1 LDGLTRKELIE
12 GGWIDKYILGLT
24 TDAENHEVERLAT
37 IYPDVQEEINKTRGR
52 LCGKFNRSLTQ
63 PAMRHR
69 FVTKRRILY
78 GSGVV
83 ILLLCAGL
91 VYLWKAHF
99 SLKQDYEA
107 QQEQLKA
114 DEAKLS
120 QFAALNRMAADN
132 SAFLHKEDT
141 RRIRLAGCGATPDSE
156 VMIFQCEESGKMKLR
171 VIELPDLKQGHYFE
185 VMTNQGDTLNAMLGR
200 IYAPVRYDSLYVLN
214 TSLHSEGLQINMV
227 DPVAQSTTP
236 VCLSAVPD

>member
-1 LDGLTRKELIE
+1 
-12 GGWIDKYILGLT
+12 
-24 TDAENHEVERLAT
+24 VERLAT
-37 IYPDVQEEINKTRGR
+37 IYPDVQEEINATRGR

-91 VYLWKAHF
+91 FYLWKEHF
-99 SLKQDYEA
+99 SLKKDYEA

-120 QFAALNRMAADN
+120 QFAALSRIAADN
-132 SAFLHKEDT
+132 SNFLHKDDT

-156 VMIFQCEESGKMKLR
+156 VMIFQCEGSGKMKLR
-171 VIELPDLKQGHYFE
+171 VIELPELQQGHYFE
-185 VMTNQGDTLNAMLGR
+185 VTAHRGDSLNDMLGR

-214 TSLHSEGLQINMV
+214 TSLQSSGLQINMI
-227 DPVAQSTTP
+227 DPVSKSTTP
-236 VCLSAVPD
+236 VCMAPVAH